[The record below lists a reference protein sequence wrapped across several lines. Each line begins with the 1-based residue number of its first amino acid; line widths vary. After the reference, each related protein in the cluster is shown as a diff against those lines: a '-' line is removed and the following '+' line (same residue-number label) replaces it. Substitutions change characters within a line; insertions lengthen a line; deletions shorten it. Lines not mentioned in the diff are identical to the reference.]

1 MQDKF
6 KLEDF
11 FLKLFKVAILVMMTI
26 TILAM
31 FVLLITATYESSK
44 RPTEPAPAQKAP
56 QRDVSLEELKKELL
70 KETKPTPEAAPQQQP
85 KVPPTLKYLEEVTR
99 VYRCSTEFAK
109 KVGAEI
115 DETDNSVIAQRVEE
129 LRNQVERYADEREHR
144 GDRWVKSAVEFTCV
158 ALTDP
163 SIIAMRKEGK
173 VKAIFFPILNYHLRT
188 WDRIEAEKAEFE
200 RAELERVESERE
212 AERMRILE
220 AKARAINQLFAAGIA
235 FGVFMALALYLILAK
250 IENNLR
256 NINATIEVFGHAR
269 THEPSTVE
277 AR

>member
-1 MQDKF
+1 MQNKF

-11 FLKLFKVAILVMMTI
+11 FLKLFKVAILAMMTI
-26 TILAM
+26 TILTM
-31 FVLLITATYESSK
+31 FVLLMTAAYESSK
-44 RPTEPAPAQKAP
+44 RPTEPPPAQKAP

-70 KETKPTPEAAPQQQP
+70 KDKSAPETTPQRQP

-129 LRNQVERYADEREHR
+129 LRSQVENLADQEDSRS
-144 GDRWVKSAVEFTCV
+144 DRWVKSAVEFTCA
-158 ALTDP
+158 ALADS

-188 WDRIEAEKAEFE
+188 WDKIVAEKAAFE
-200 RAELERVESERE
+200 RAEQERVENERE
-212 AERMRILE
+212 AEQMRILE
-220 AKARAINQLFAAGIA
+220 AKARAINQLIAAGIA

-256 NINATIEVFGHAR
+256 DINATIEVFGDAR
-269 THEPSTVE
+269 PYEQSNVE
-277 AR
+277 VR